1 MNWRIATIKQLER
14 EFEECGFRYRV
25 SLLVE
30 SVEQKFR
37 KIENDYT
44 RNRRKRIR
52 SILRRLNRC
61 VQCHGTGKVPELEE
75 RGGPWMEYN
84 VLVWEECPACGGT
97 GRVKEER

>member
-1 MNWRIATIKQLER
+1 MSTTWWRQARDRDGRTIVERLELTARKSFYQLEEMR
-14 EFEECGFRYRV
+14 PYR
-25 SLLVE
+25 
-30 SVEQKFR
+30 Q
-37 KIENDYT
+37 
-44 RNRRKRIR
+44 RIR
-52 SILRRLNRC
+52 SIIRRLNRC